1 MMKGVDRQ
9 RRPALDDRGDCSYCG
24 ANGLLTDHKLTGMI
38 PGMRR
43 SLLVVFLGLMMVR
56 CSGSDG
62 SSTTEEGSMGSTSSE
77 TGGTT
82 GATTDGTGATTGATS
97 MTSMTSVTS
106 SSSSTTGPSPTS
118 IGDDSMGGDSMTNGD
133 PPPNVQCGELPP
145 GVVGVPYS
153 TFVYASGGSPP
164 YSWGLAAGA
173 PAWLTL
179 TDDGSESAEL
189 TGVPPEAGVY
199 KFNLEVFSVNSE
211 ENASPACTLVIAE
224 AVSPGT
230 NAVSRLPQTPTA
242 P

>member
-77 TGGTT
+77 TGG
-82 GATTDGTGATTGATS
+82 
-97 MTSMTSVTS
+97 
-106 SSSSTTGPSPTS
+106 TGPSPTS